1 MWLARLALT
10 RLLVAGVLAA
20 GAAAPCAGCGS
31 KISEANYFKVHHGM
45 TEEDVDELLGPAH
58 AEEVSAAVIDAT
70 TRRAMKPAEAST
82 TSPATAPVT
91 TRAVA
96 RKVKSWTRDGLTIRV
111 VFEDGLVVWRS
122 AVGLPLEE
130 VPASASAPSV
140 PPPSADPASSRQNV
154 NITPT

>member
-1 MWLARLALT
+1 MSLARLA

-20 GAAAPCAGCGS
+20 GTAAPCAGCGS
-31 KISEANYFKVHHGM
+31 KISEANYFKVQHGM

-70 TRRAMKPAEAST
+70 TRPAVKPAAASA
-82 TSPATAPVT
+82 TSPS
-91 TRAVA
+91 RAVA

-130 VPASASAPSV
+130 APASASAPSV
-140 PPPSADPASSRQNV
+140 PAPSAGPGRSRQNV

>member
-1 MWLARLALT
+1 MSLARLA

-20 GAAAPCAGCGS
+20 GTAAPCAGCGS
-31 KISEANYFKVHHGM
+31 KISEADYFKGQHGM

-70 TRRAMKPAEAST
+70 TRPAVKPAAASLT
-82 TSPATAPVT
+82 SATPATSPS
-91 TRAVA
+91 RAVA

-111 VFEDGLVVWRS
+111 VFEDGLVVSRS

-130 VPASASAPSV
+130 APASASAPSV
-140 PPPSADPASSRQNV
+140 PPPSAGPGPSRQNV